1 MVRKKKSYFM
11 HFLKRVYEEVLKE
24 HIRENRQMLFLVGP
38 RQVGKTTTSL
48 EISELYKKGFF
59 YINWDIQ
66 EDRVKIVEGPDAVA
80 KMVQLDKLTEG
91 RPIIIFDEL
100 HKYGKWKT
108 FLKGFFD
115 KYSKRVH
122 IIVTGSARLDVYKAG
137 GDSLMGRYFSYR
149 LHPLSV
155 REIID
160 STLRSIEISEPKELK
175 NESFLN
181 LFNFGGFPEPFL
193 KKSPSFYTKWKKTRT
208 QQLFQEDLRDLTK
221 IQELGQ
227 IQILA
232 EVLRQ
237 QVGQL
242 TSYTELAKKVNVSID
257 TIRRWLEILK
267 SFYYCYTLQPWSK
280 NVTRSLLKEP
290 KIYLWDWS
298 YTVDIGARAENFVA
312 SHLLKAVD
320 FWTDRGLGHYELN
333 YLRDKEKREVDFLIS
348 KDGEPWFL
356 VEVKNSSNG
365 SPSKSLFYFQK
376 LLNAKHA
383 FQVALDMDY
392 VDISC
397 FGYTE
402 PIIVPAKTFLSQL
415 V

>member
-1 MVRKKKSYFM
+1 MRE
-11 HFLKRVYEEVLKE
+11 LKRIYEAVIDE
-24 HIRENRQMLFLVGP
+24 HLAENRQMLFLVGP

-48 EISELYKKGFF
+48 EVSEPYKHHF
-59 YINWDIQ
+59 YFNWDIQ
-66 EDRVKIVEGPDAVA
+66 SDRIKIVEGPNAIA
-80 KMVQLDKLTEG
+80 EMMQLDTLRKNI
-91 RPIIIFDEL
+91 PVVVFDEL

-122 IIVTGSARLDVYKAG
+122 IIVTGSARLDIYKAG

-155 REIID
+155 AEIVD
-160 STLRSIEISEPKELK
+160 PTLKKAEISNPKKISDEK
-175 NESFLN
+175 FSN
-181 LFNFGGFPEPFL
+181 LLTFGGFPEPFL
-193 KKSPSFYTKWKKTRT
+193 KQSPQFYTRWKRTRT
-208 QQLFQEDLRDLTK
+208 QQLFEEDLRDLTK

-232 EVLRQ
+232 EVLKQ

-267 SFYYCYTLQPWSK
+267 SFFYCYTLQPWSK
-280 NVTRSLLKEP
+280 NVARSLLKEP
-290 KIYLWDWS
+290 KVYLWDWS
-298 YTVDIGARAENFVA
+298 CTTDPGARAENFIA
-312 SHLLKAVD
+312 SHLLKAVH
-320 FWTDRGLGHYELN
+320 FWTDRGWGEYGLY
-333 YLRDKEKREVDFLIS
+333 YLRDKEKREVDFLIA
-348 KDGEPWFL
+348 KDGKPWFL

-365 SPSKSLFYFQK
+365 SPSKSLFYFQEM
-376 LLNAKHA
+376 LEVEFAV
-383 FQVALDMDY
+383 QIALEMDY
-392 VDISC
+392 INRSC
-397 FGYTE
+397 FE
-402 PIIVPAKTFLSQL
+402 SSKPLIVPAKTFLSQL